1 MPKPLPKLNLS
12 HGQAAWAISLGRPPE
27 QKLLDQIR
35 YLRQLGIPFE
45 ESELGM
51 GRGKRVRYRFDHLIE
66 LGLGV
71 DALRRGMTPKDI
83 TGLLVKQRKELRRF
97 YREAYLGQ
105 PDAALNADWVKS
117 RGQYIPLLGNELFLR
132 LHDRYSAA
140 PGKIERIRQDEI
152 GDLSQLFSL
161 VERRPG
167 ENVRTLFPLTRLVL
181 ELVAW
186 ALEAPETRP
195 GPQ

>member
-1 MPKPLPKLNLS
+1 MPKPLPKLSLT
-12 HGQAAWAISLGRPPE
+12 HGQVAWAISLGRQPE
-27 QKLLDQIR
+27 QRLLDQIR
-35 YLRQLGIPFE
+35 YLRRLGVPFE
-45 ESELGM
+45 ESELGT
-51 GRGKRVRYRFDHLIE
+51 GRGNRVRYRFDHLIE

-71 DALRRGMTPKDI
+71 AALRRGMAPKDI
-83 TGLLVKQRKELRRF
+83 TGLLVKQRKALRRF
-97 YREAYLGQ
+97 YREAYLDQ

-117 RGQYIPLLGNELFLR
+117 RGQSIPLLANERFLR
-132 LHDRYSAA
+132 LHDRYSDA
-140 PGKIERIRQDEI
+140 PGKIERMRQDEI
-152 GDLSQLFSL
+152 ADPSQLFSM

-167 ENVRTLFPLTRLVL
+167 EKLRTLFPLTRLVL